1 LFAKKQYRLM
11 KHYLLTFIWAII
23 VLILCLLPPNQLGE
37 TGSMFEGADKL
48 VHTGFFFVF
57 GVLMFHASIRIHG
70 TNKPNFLILLRVLV
84 ISIAFALFTEFLQW
98 KVFTYRTAEVWD
110 LFANFTG
117 IGMACFAYLA
127 LHRFSK

>member
-1 LFAKKQYRLM
+1 M

-23 VLILCLLPPNQLGE
+23 VLILCLLPPNKLGE
-37 TGSMFEGADKL
+37 PGSMFEGADKL

-57 GVLMFHASIRIHG
+57 GILMFHASIRIHG
-70 TNKPNFLILLRVLV
+70 TTKPNFLILSRVLL
-84 ISIAFALFTEFLQW
+84 ISIVFALLTEFLQW
-98 KVFTYRTAEVWD
+98 KVFTYRTAEIWD

-127 LHRFSK
+127 LHRCSR